1 MKLALFSVVTMSLYL
16 GLFWYTCRGNM
27 NTRHMGAFVSATI
40 VVFAILS
47 AVMYLSLFWCLFIA
61 ALILVIGMYIGS
73 RKAFLFRKEINNG
86 VLGGCWL
93 LVPIYVY
100 LATNT

>member
-1 MKLALFSVVTMSLYL
+1 MS
-16 GLFWYTCRGNM
+16 
-27 NTRHMGAFVSATI
+27 STI

-47 AVMYLSLFWCLFIA
+47 AVMYLSLFWCLFVA
-61 ALILVIGMYIGS
+61 VLILVIGIYIGG
-73 RKAFLFRKEINNG
+73 REAFVLRKEINNG
-86 VLGGCWL
+86 VLGGFWL